1 MHVRCTYCRQSNNL
15 SRDFMVQAVAEAQE
29 QKLKYFKVECIN
41 CRKLIKVPVSQMKRY
56 VPDLPAQAEED
67 TA

>member
-15 SRDFMVQAVAEAQE
+15 SRDFLVQALVEAQE
-29 QKLKYFKVECIN
+29 KKLKYYKVECIN
-41 CRKLIKVPVSQMKRY
+41 CRKQIKVPVSQMKRY

-67 TA
+67 SA